1 MLPTLVF
8 LIMQGIPL
16 RFETLVV
23 LLDPIEI
30 KKEQWI
36 DALANCESGGNEKI
50 KILDTN
56 LKYSYGL
63 FQFQLATWI
72 EYGKDFGATRQNI
85 SSSTLQRK
93 VARSMLD
100 DGGWRHWYHCSN
112 LIEKKLGLYPSS

>member
-56 LKYSYGL
+56 LKY
-63 FQFQLATWI
+63 FN
-72 EYGKDFGATRQNI
+72 K
-85 SSSTLQRK
+85 
-93 VARSMLD
+93 
-100 DGGWRHWYHCSN
+100 
-112 LIEKKLGLYPSS
+112 KKLD